1 MFGLGG
7 TATDFSSVSV
17 YILLDEDQV
26 NQSATV
32 TEKIKKLAEKHNAKA
47 EIYGGADISNS
58 SALGGGGISINV
70 YADDLDHLRTT
81 VQTIEKELQKVKG
94 IDEVSDSTEGIVPE
108 LRISVDKNKA
118 MTNGLTVAQVY
129 AQISEI
135 LTENKTSTS
144 LRYLGNTREVVVTAD
159 AANNL
164 DIQSVENLSLTISD
178 GQTGQTGTVKLTD
191 IATIT
196 RDETLRSISHLDQNR
211 ELTVTATILE
221 DENITLIT
229 NSAKAQIDQ
238 LDLPADISYE
248 FEGED
253 KAIMD
258 AMGQLMLM
266 MALGLLLIY
275 LVMVAQFQSLRA
287 PFIVMLTVP
296 LAFTG
301 GLIALLVSGKEISVV
316 SMIGF
321 IMLMGI
327 IVNNAIVLIDTMNRF
342 RIEGME
348 KKEAIIEAGAA
359 RLRPV
364 LMTAVT
370 TVLALIPMALGFGTG
385 AELIQP
391 VALVCVG
398 GLTYGTFMTLLVIP
412 ALYDWMGAKKIS
424 VISEEELT
432 IRDL

>member
-1 MFGLGG
+1 
-7 TATDFSSVSV
+7 
-17 YILLDEDQV
+17 
-26 NQSATV
+26 
-32 TEKIKKLAEKHNAKA
+32 
-47 EIYGGADISNS
+47 
-58 SALGGGGISINV
+58 
-70 YADDLDHLRTT
+70 
-81 VQTIEKELQKVKG
+81 
-94 IDEVSDSTEGIVPE
+94 VPE
-108 LRISVDKNKA
+108 LRITVDKNKA

-129 AQISEI
+129 AQISDL

-144 LRYLGNTREVVVTAD
+144 IRYLGNTREVVVTAD
-159 AANNL
+159 ATKDL
-164 DIQSVENLSLTISD
+164 DAQSVENLLLTISD
-178 GQTGQTGTVKLTD
+178 GQTGQTGTVRLTD

-196 RDETLRSISHLDQNR
+196 RDETLKSISHLEQNR
-211 ELTVTATILE
+211 EITVTATILE
-221 DENITLIT
+221 DENITLVT
-229 NSAKAQIDQ
+229 NLAKEQVDK
-238 LDLPADISYE
+238 LDLPAGISYE

-275 LVMVAQFQSLRA
+275 LVMVAQFQSLMA

-301 GLIALLVSGKEISVV
+301 GLIALLISGKEISVV

-342 RIEGME
+342 RVDGME
-348 KKEAIIEAGAA
+348 KREAIIEAGAA

-364 LMTAVT
+364 LMTAIT

-412 ALYDWMGAKKIS
+412 ALYDLLGAKKIS

>member
-1 MFGLGG
+1 M
-7 TATDFSSVSV
+7 
-17 YILLDEDQV
+17 
-26 NQSATV
+26 N
-32 TEKIKKLAEKHNAKA
+32 
-47 EIYGGADISNS
+47 
-58 SALGGGGISINV
+58 
-70 YADDLDHLRTT
+70 
-81 VQTIEKELQKVKG
+81 
-94 IDEVSDSTEGIVPE
+94 
-108 LRISVDKNKA
+108 
-118 MTNGLTVAQVY
+118 
-129 AQISEI
+129 
-135 LTENKTSTS
+135 
-144 LRYLGNTREVVVTAD
+144 
-159 AANNL
+159 
-164 DIQSVENLSLTISD
+164 
-178 GQTGQTGTVKLTD
+178 
-191 IATIT
+191 
-196 RDETLRSISHLDQNR
+196 QNR
-211 ELTVTATILE
+211 EITVTATILE

-229 NSAKAQIDQ
+229 NSAKELVDR
-238 LDLPADISYE
+238 LDLPDGTTYE
-248 FEGED
+248 FEGEN

-258 AMGQLMLM
+258 AMEQLILM

-301 GLIALLVSGKEISVV
+301 GLIALLLAGKEISVV

-342 RIEGME
+342 RMEGLE

-412 ALYDWMGAKKIS
+412 ALYDWLGAKKIS